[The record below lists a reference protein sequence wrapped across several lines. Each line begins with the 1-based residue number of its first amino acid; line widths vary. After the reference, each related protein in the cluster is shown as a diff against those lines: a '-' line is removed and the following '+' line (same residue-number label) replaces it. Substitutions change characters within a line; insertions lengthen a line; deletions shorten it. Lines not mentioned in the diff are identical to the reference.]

1 MNAFEH
7 ERLMQVVAVRMR
19 KQPRPE
25 VVVLALEEGWVVAEA
40 VRVESLAVD
49 ENRRMKERRA
59 EQGVPT
65 QRPRSAREHVGAPP
79 PTALVEIDDGR
90 ADDRR
95 ARVEAKPLHL
105 QTQAIRLGDVV
116 SVESSHVFAT
126 SAFEAPVE
134 RGGEAGLLLVPQDHE
149 TPVVD
154 GGEYRR
160 RVVRRCVVDHEQL
173 EIVERLGQHAVDCF
187 RQEARVVVDGQQ
199 DGDER
204 HGR

>member
-1 MNAFEH
+1 MNALEH
-7 ERLMQVVAVRMR
+7 ERLTQVVALGMR
-19 KQPRPE
+19 EQPRPE
-25 VVVLALEEGWVVAEA
+25 VVVLTLEEGRVVAQA

-49 ENRRMKERRA
+49 ENCRMEERRA

-79 PTALVEIDDGR
+79 PAAFVEIDDGR
-90 ADDRR
+90 ADDRS
-95 ARVEAKPLHL
+95 ARVEAKSLHL
-105 QTQAIRLGDVV
+105 QTQAIWLGDIVG
-116 SVESSHVFAT
+116 VEPGHVFPTCAI
-126 SAFEAPVE
+126 EAAVE
-134 RGGEAGLLLVPQDHE
+134 RGGETGLLLVPQDCE
-149 TPVVD
+149 TRVVD

-173 EIVERLGQHAVDCF
+173 EIVERLGQHAVHRF
-187 RQEARVVVDGQQ
+187 PQEARVVVDGQQ